1 VITSI
6 QQLLSDPKFRDALP
20 GHLLP
25 EEEDRIVLLRSTL
38 DGIANLPDRV
48 P

>member
-20 GHLLP
+20 GHLPP